1 MTQIAERLVRSKKTV
16 STHKR
21 RAMRKLGLSDD
32 LSLALY
38 LRDKFAE

>member
-1 MTQIAERLVRSKKTV
+1 MTQIAARLMRSKKTI

-21 RAMRKLGLSDD
+21 RAMRKLELSDD

-38 LRDKFAE
+38 LREKFAG